1 MKHFQL
7 LSLLSFSVLP
17 PTAIAISKYRMNLKE
32 YHPFIFILCLASLNE
47 FSSSILILN
56 NEENAL
62 NANLYTLAESIL
74 LAWQFSK
81 WVKSVSKT
89 VFLGML
95 VPVLL
100 AVWVADNLVLNSPFH
115 FNSLFRICSAFMMIL
130 MSINRINKRL
140 FMSGNQ
146 NWKDAGYLLAVSV
159 LIYFS
164 FKLFIET
171 IFLCKL
177 GLSNAFNI
185 HLFYLLAIVNCCCNL
200 LLIPAA
206 LCIPTKPRFIL
217 YC

>member
-7 LSLLSFSVLP
+7 LSLLSFSIVP
-17 PTAIAISKYRMNLKE
+17 PTAIAISKYRLNLKE
-32 YHPFIFILCLASLNE
+32 YHPFILVLCLASLNE
-47 FSSSILILN
+47 ISSWLLILN
-56 NEENAL
+56 HEENAL

-74 LAWQFSK
+74 LVWQFSK

-89 VFLGML
+89 VFLWIL
-95 VPVLL
+95 VPLLL
-100 AVWVADNLVLNSPFH
+100 AVWVADNLVLNSPFY
-115 FNSLFRICSAFMMIL
+115 FNSLFRISSAFLL
-130 MSINRINKRL
+130 MLMAINRINKRL
-140 FMSGNQ
+140 FMSGNH

-171 IFLCKL
+171 IFFCKL